1 MSLMRNLGRRK
12 LRTTLTVLGIV
23 IGIWALV
30 VFSAMANKINALV
43 ASGTDYYVGKVVVSD
58 GSTSG
63 LGIGLVPIDVSLAG
77 QIRGL
82 DGVGAVDP
90 QVQMF
95 FEDVKAAGFGIPKL
109 IIGAVAGADQGLDAF
124 RVHAA
129 QGRLLTAA
137 DEGSNVTVLGSDMAH
152 QFGLAPGGTIQ
163 LRGVT
168 FEIVGVLEPTLTA
181 PDNTAMVPLAAAQ
194 ELFLAMLP
202 PKLGSALHA
211 NELATQIVVYPTAGI
226 TDTAPLASRIKT
238 LGNLTTITSAD
249 WAQQVGSTTG
259 IFNALIFGVGLIS
272 LVVGGLSVIN
282 TMAMSVTERT
292 REIGIKRAIGSSR
305 RRIIRELVSEAAVIG
320 LLGGVIGLALGTL
333 VVFLGN
339 EAGRSSGTVLFDLT
353 PRTAL
358 FAVAFSTILGMVAG
372 VIPAWNAARL
382 DPVAAL
388 RYE

>member
-12 LRTTLTVLGIV
+12 LRTTLTILGIV

-30 VFSAMANKINALV
+30 VFSSMANKINTLV

-63 LGIGLVPIDVSLAG
+63 LGIGIVPIDVALAG

-90 QVQMF
+90 QVQMS
-95 FEDVKAAGFGIPKL
+95 FEDVKATGFGIPKL
-109 IIGAVAGADQGLDAF
+109 IIGAVAGADQGLDGF

-129 QGRLLTAA
+129 QGRLLTA
-137 DEGSNVTVLGSDMAH
+137 GGRGLPGHRPGLGH
-152 QFGLAPGGTIQ
+152 GTPVRARRRRHDPAARRD
-163 LRGVT
+163 LRGRRH
-168 FEIVGVLEPTLTA
+168 PRA
-181 PDNTAMVPLAAAQ
+181 HPDRPDTTAMVPLAAAQ

-202 PKLGSALHA
+202 PKLGAALHA
-211 NELATQIVVYPTAGI
+211 NELATQIVVYPAAG
-226 TDTAPLASRIKT
+226 TDAGPLATAIKA
-238 LGNLTTITSAD
+238 LGNVTTMTSAD
-249 WAQQVGSTTG
+249 WEQQVGSTTL
-259 IFNALIFGVGLIS
+259 IFNAIIIGVAIIS

-292 REIGIKRAIGSSR
+292 REIGIKRAIGGSR

-320 LLGGVIGLALGTL
+320 VLGGLIGLALGAV
-333 VVFLGN
+333 VVFLAN
-339 EAGRSSGTVLFDLT
+339 EAGRSSGTSLFDLT
-353 PRTAL
+353 PGTAI

-372 VIPAWNAARL
+372 IVPAWNAARL